1 MIIQIANVT
10 VKEGEIAELK
20 CVATGL
26 PTPSVVWKRDGAE
39 YEQTV
44 SVSSNHVLHFTYELL
59 A

>member
-1 MIIQIANVT
+1 MT